1 MLVLLCFKNTIFC
14 LKTSRATVKIAQVN
28 SLFSLQVLVFYEFL
42 GDGFVF
48 AFYQKQI
55 HAAFQQANV

>member
-14 LKTSRATVKIAQVN
+14 LKTSRDTVKNAQVN
-28 SLFSLQVLVFYEFL
+28 SLFSLQDLVFYEFL

-48 AFYQKQI
+48 AFYQK
-55 HAAFQQANV
+55 